1 MTTKTTRRRT
11 SLPALIT
18 SLGIGLIVA
27 GTGCGGQ
34 ERVARKS
41 GPKVVP
47 AVDFASEILPI
58 FSNRCFK
65 CHGPDQDARQAGL
78 RFDLLTGATATLKSG
93 SRAVVPGEPAAS
105 ELLRRIRPTDA
116 AKRMPPPGVGE
127 ALSDRETDLLRRWIA
142 EGASWGEHWSL
153 RPLVNPSL
161 PAAEGRADI
170 KDSIDRFL
178 AARLAAESLA
188 AAPEAKPE
196 VLLRRASLDLT
207 GLPPTPE
214 ETDAFFADT
223 KPGAYERLVDRL
235 LASPRFGEHWARWWS
250 DLARYADTKGY
261 EKDDRRTV
269 WPWRDWVIRAFNAD
283 MPFDRF
289 ATLQLA
295 GDLLPG
301 ASDDDRLATA
311 FHRHTMT
318 NDEGG
323 TDDEEFRVA
332 AVVDRV
338 NTTGEIFLG
347 LTIAC
352 AQCHTH
358 KYDPI
363 TQTDYFRLFAV
374 FNTTAD
380 ADRDD
385 DAPTM
390 TVRPE
395 PVARRVAER
404 RKELT
409 AAAEA
414 AAADPGAATAVDRP
428 WLDDEL
434 PRGAQRHVEGFG
446 KGWPWTDLAG
456 AAPPKS
462 GRRCFG
468 GGGSK
473 PGPRQAYL
481 TNLPE
486 PLVVTADDRL
496 YVHVFVNAAAPPEE
510 IVFQWFSAEEG
521 WAHRACFGRNTGA
534 YGGVEGTPSRRRL
547 GPMPEAGLWTR
558 IEIDPSTVG
567 LAGRTVTG
575 AAFSQS
581 GGEVWF
587 DDAGLKTTAAKRIAH
602 ELAAL
607 DRPQA
612 EDVRVPILAEQP
624 AAERRKTRRF
634 RRGSFLD
641 PAEDVDPGVPAFLTK
656 PADAPITDRL
666 ALAGRLF
673 SRDNP
678 LTPRVL
684 ANRFWERMF
693 GTGLVETLEDF
704 GVQGAPPS
712 HPELLDHLAASL
724 RDDGYR
730 LKPFL
735 RRIAVSAAYRRDAS
749 TTPAALA
756 RDPKNRLYARAPRPR
771 LDAEQIRDQALAVA
785 GLLAPLIGGPPVF
798 PPQPP
803 GVWNIIYSSDDWRT
817 STGPDRYRRGMYTF
831 FRRTSP
837 YPAFQLF
844 DAPPRDVCSSRRIRT
859 NTPLQA
865 YVTLNDPA
873 FVETAQAFAR
883 RVIAETRGGVDARI
897 TRAYRLLFQRPP
909 ATFESERLAAFVS
922 TETQAFRADHA
933 RAVTAATDPLGPL
946 PAGADVAEFAAWTLA
961 ASALLNLD
969 EALTRP

>member
-1 MTTKTTRRRT
+1 MTTDRTKRRT
-11 SLPALIT
+11 RIPALIT
-18 SLGIGLIVA
+18 SLGIAVIVA

-34 ERVARKS
+34 GNDAGKS
-41 GPKVVP
+41 APKAVP
-47 AVDFASEILPI
+47 PVDFASEIRPI
-58 FSNRCFK
+58 FASRCFK
-65 CHGPDQDARQAGL
+65 CHGPDPEARQAGL
-78 RFDLLTGATATLKSG
+78 RFDVREDATAALKSG
-93 SRAVVPGEPAAS
+93 ARAVVPGEPAAS
-105 ELLRRIRPTDA
+105 ELLRRIRPSDPS
-116 AKRMPPPGVGE
+116 KRMPPPGAGE
-127 ALSDRETDLLRRWIA
+127 GLTDDETNLLRRWIA
-142 EGASWGEHWSL
+142 EGAPYGEHWSL
-153 RPLVNPSL
+153 RPLARPAL
-161 PAAEGRADI
+161 PVVPGATGIRDPIDLFIAERLNAAG
-170 KDSIDRFL
+170 
-178 AARLAAESLA
+178 LA
-188 AAPEAKPE
+188 AAPEAGPE
-196 VLLRRASLDLT
+196 VLLRRAFLDLT

-223 KPGAYERLVDRL
+223 SPAAFERLVDRL

-269 WPWRDWVIRAFNAD
+269 WPWRDWVVRAFDAD
-283 MPFDRF
+283 AGFDRF

-323 TDDEEFRVA
+323 TDDEEFRTA

-347 LTIAC
+347 LTVAC

-363 TQTDYFRLFAV
+363 TQTDYFRLFAL

-380 ADRDD
+380 ADRED
-385 DAPTM
+385 DAPVLS
-390 TVRPE
+390 VRPA
-395 PVARRVAER
+395 PVAARIAKRREELAAESR
-404 RKELT
+404 
-409 AAAEA
+409 AAAR
-414 AAADPGAATAVDRP
+414 DPGAAAAVDRP
-428 WLDDEL
+428 LLDDEL
-434 PRGAQRHVEGFG
+434 PRGARVHVEGFG
-446 KGWPWTDLAG
+446 KTWPWTDLAG
-456 AAPPKS
+456 TSPPQS
-462 GRRCFG
+462 GRRSFG
-468 GGGSK
+468 GGGAK
-473 PGPRQAYL
+473 AGPRQTYL
-481 TNLPE
+481 TDLPE
-486 PLVVTADDRL
+486 PIRVAADDRL
-496 YVHVFVNAAAPPEE
+496 YVHVFVSAAAPPDE
-510 IVFQWFSAEEG
+510 IVFQWFSAEDG
-521 WAHRACFGRNTGA
+521 WAHRACFGRDTGA
-534 YGGVEGTPSRRRL
+534 YGGQEGTASRRRL
-547 GPMPEAGLWTR
+547 GPMPEAGRWTR
-558 IEIDPSTVG
+558 LEIDPATVG
-567 LAGRTVTG
+567 LLGRTVTG
-575 AAFSQS
+575 WAFSQS

-587 DDAGLKTTAAKRIAH
+587 DAAGLRTNAARRIAA
-602 ELAAL
+602 ELANL
-607 DRPQA
+607 DRPDPA
-612 EDVRVPILAEQP
+612 DVRVPILAEQP
-624 AAERRKTRRF
+624 AAERRKTHRF

-641 PAEDVDPGVPAFLTK
+641 PAEEVAPGLPAILTK
-656 PADAPITDRL
+656 PGDAPVVDRL
-666 ALAGRLF
+666 ELARRLF
-673 SRDNP
+673 APDNP

-712 HPELLDHLAASL
+712 HPELLDHLAISF
-724 RDDGYR
+724 REGGWR

-735 RRIAVSAAYRRDAS
+735 RRIALSAAYRRAAT

-785 GLLAPLIGGPPVF
+785 GLLSPAIGGPPVF
-798 PPQPP
+798 PPQPA
-803 GVWNIIYSSDDWRT
+803 GVWSIIYSNDDWRT
-817 STGPDRYRRGMYTF
+817 STGPDRYRRGLYTF

-844 DAPPRDVCSSRRIRT
+844 DAPPRDVCASRRLRT

-873 FVETAQAFAR
+873 FVEAAQAFAR
-883 RVIAETRGGVDARI
+883 RVIAETRGGADARI
-897 TRAYRLLFQRPP
+897 LRAYRLLFQRAPSDLE
-909 ATFESERLAAFVS
+909 ASRVAAFVAA
-922 TETQAFRADHA
+922 ETASFRADPS
-933 RAVTAATDPLGPL
+933 RAVKAATDPLGPL
-946 PAGADVAEFAAWTLA
+946 PAGSHAAEFAAWTLA